1 MGAIFYYGSL
11 CCIQCSILCFYL
23 RLKLQLTAGERTRR
37 LIYAVMC
44 FSILNNIVATSI
56 QIVFTYEE
64 TFLVQSHKYFG
75 VQFLT
80 CSSLNLATDILIW
93 CIPLPSVYPVI
104 RNLSTRKRVL
114 LVLVFAIGALSW
126 CSSILRIAWRKYITN
141 LGSDPTYNA
150 PILIVLYT
158 TEISLAITC
167 VSLVTLRPLIVQI
180 TKGFNWL
187 RTKRSAC
194 STQSRPRFGATPQSR
209 GFEFG
214 SNGSKTTDTT
224 GGSGTYT
231 AVGEEMMVLKDH
243 GLIIQNSQL
252 AQHICGCPCEDG
264 DVESGSLVAPASR
277 CPRCLGPAPDTQLQV
292 PVLAATGYPTTR
304 NTTYSTTKSHSSR
317 ETLEMTNIGGTSQGI
332 YRPPLDA
339 PHSSESMVNLT
350 KVNTNPSTHD
360 PML

>member
-23 RLKLQLTAGERTRR
+23 RLRLQQTGGERTRR

-44 FSILNNIVATSI
+44 FSILNNIVATII
-56 QIVFTYEE
+56 QIVFTYVE
-64 TFLVQSHKYFG
+64 TFLVQSRKYFG

-93 CIPLPSVYPVI
+93 CIPLPSVYPLAC
-104 RNLSTRKRVL
+104 NLSTRKRVL

-150 PILIVLYT
+150 PVLIVLYT

-167 VSLVTLRPLIVQI
+167 VSLVTLRPLLVKIA
-180 TKGFNWL
+180 KGLNWL
-187 RTKRSAC
+187 RTKK
-194 STQSRPRFGATPQSR
+194 STFSGQSIPRFGAIPQPN

-224 GGSGTYT
+224 GGFGTYT
-231 AVGEEMMVLKDH
+231 AVGEELMVLKDH
-243 GLIIQNSQL
+243 GLVIQNSQIV
-252 AQHICGCPCEDG
+252 QHICGCPCEDG
-264 DVESGSLVAPASR
+264 DLESGSVVAPASP
-277 CPRCLGPAPDTQLQV
+277 CPRCLGPAPDTQIQV
-292 PVLAATGYPTTR
+292 PALAATGYPTTR
-304 NTTYSTTKSHSSR
+304 NTTYSNTKSRSSR
-317 ETLEMTNIGGTSQGI
+317 ETLRTTNIGGTSQGT
-332 YRPPLDA
+332 YHPPSDA
-339 PHSSESMVNLT
+339 PPSSESMVNLT
-350 KVNTNPSTHD
+350 KINTNPSTHD
-360 PML
+360 PTR